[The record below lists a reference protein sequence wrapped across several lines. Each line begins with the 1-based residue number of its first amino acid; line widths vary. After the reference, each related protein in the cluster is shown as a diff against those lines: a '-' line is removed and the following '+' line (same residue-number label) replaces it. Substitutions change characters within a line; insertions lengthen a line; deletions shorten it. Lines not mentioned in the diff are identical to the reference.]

1 MYSLGKH
8 APVGLQH
15 ALTQADLSVD
25 LMQEAVAGQRAAALP
40 CSASVILAVEPCA
53 QLLLV
58 AVEQARLVAPA
69 ASRRADGA
77 DVGDLV
83 GHEASSIVHL
93 DGATDALDGA
103 VAGPCCASAQDLGHV
118 SMRQQSL
125 CRKVLEGA
133 LSHAGL
139 ASAHDLHD
147 AAACTAPHPREGE
160 GERQDSSSS
169 QCFQAKRLGLP
180 AFLARHSPEAD
191 LERLRE
197 KCPCCKPAVRSHFS
211 MFAIVL
217 PYLLQPLTHGG
228 IAAITCADALEE
240 VLAVQVLEE
249 VVLFGQCQE
258 RLEPVRQKIWCR
270 DAALRLR
277 DIHSC
282 HSFCAPRCK

>member
-1 MYSLGKH
+1 MCATSPCCRRASPSCG
-8 APVGLQH
+8 
-15 ALTQADLSVD
+15 
-25 LMQEAVAGQRAAALP
+25 AGRKQKGR
-40 CSASVILAVEPCA
+40 
-53 QLLLV
+53 
-58 AVEQARLVAPA
+58 RRRRRR
-69 ASRRADGA
+69 SRRTR
-77 DVGDLV
+77 
-83 GHEASSIVHL
+83 ASSIVHL

-125 CRKVLEGA
+125 GRKVLEGA

-147 AAACTAPHPREGE
+147 AAACALLILVKAKANARALHPANVSKEG
-160 GERQDSSSS
+160 RHQ
-169 QCFQAKRLGLP
+169 RLG
-180 AFLARHSPEAD
+180 LARHSPEAD

-228 IAAITCADALEE
+228 IAAITRADALEE

-249 VVLFGQCQE
+249 VVLFGQRQE
-258 RLEPVRQKIWCR
+258 RLEPVRQGIWCR